1 MEARRVGASLSE
13 DKMFAPGM
21 TVSNVQLKTK
31 GLEEQR
37 QLDNECSSSP
47 GLAVREA
54 DNHTG
59 TTSARKLDT
68 CAVELVRALQG
79 GNYVLQEIVLEQGRS
94 IRTQRGALERA
105 EPNEELLREARERER
120 LLYEQLQQIQC
131 QYEVLKKEN
140 QTLKHALMNT
150 AQESVD
156 KDDTILRDR
165 KEYDALRTEVKNAT
179 RNAQDARYL
188 AQMERERR
196 IAQVTQLKSQLE
208 KWKRHLCHQH
218 TLVDTKQYGI
228 CTSVIPEILDAL
240 IQGC

>member
-1 MEARRVGASLSE
+1 M
-13 DKMFAPGM
+13 
-21 TVSNVQLKTK
+21 
-31 GLEEQR
+31 
-37 QLDNECSSSP
+37 
-47 GLAVREA
+47 
-54 DNHTG
+54 
-59 TTSARKLDT
+59 
-68 CAVELVRALQG
+68 
-79 GNYVLQEIVLEQGRS
+79 
-94 IRTQRGALERA
+94 ERA